1 MNYQSIYKKDFQM
14 PIRKRTIGVSFP
26 FQDSQ
31 EGDYLKLTKT
41 ASEEVKSN
49 FVHLLMT
56 TKGERYF
63 LPEFGTNLRQYLF
76 DPQSGDNDED
86 IRKEIT
92 DAATQFMPNL
102 KIKTINLTHYGDES
116 GLAENQKY
124 TIKVSIDYR
133 ITSGS
138 FDFTDNVTLNL

>member
-1 MNYQSIYKKDFQM
+1 MA
-14 PIRKRTIGVSFP
+14 IRKKTIGVSFP
-26 FQDSQ
+26 FQDSVD
-31 EGDYLKLTKT
+31 GDYLKLTKS

-76 DPQSGDNDED
+76 EPQSAETDEE
-86 IRKEIT
+86 IRKEIS
-92 DAATQFMPNL
+92 DAATRFMPNI
-102 KIKTINLTHYGDES
+102 KIKNINITHYGDDV
-116 GLAENQKY
+116 GLAENKKY
-124 TIKVSIDYR
+124 RIVISIDYR
-133 ITSGS
+133 IVSGN

>member
-1 MNYQSIYKKDFQM
+1 M
-14 PIRKRTIGVSFP
+14 PIRKQTIGVSFP

-31 EGDYLKLTKT
+31 AGDYLRLTTT

-56 TKGERYF
+56 MKGERYF
-63 LPEFGTNLRQYLF
+63 LPQFGTNLRQYLF
-76 DPQSGDNDED
+76 DPQAVENDTA

-92 DAATQFMPNL
+92 DAVGAFMPNI
-102 KIKTINLTHYGDES
+102 KINAINITHYQNDVS
-116 GLAENQKY
+116 IPDNQHY
-124 TIKVSIDYR
+124 QITISIDYR

-138 FDFTDNVTLNL
+138 FDFTDNVTINL